1 MLQKFYSRKV
11 WPRALRNPFTP
22 SPLRAEVLLL
32 MQQTMNTGHWFIR
45 SMRGEQ
51 LQTPVAAH
59 KARTKSRGQ
68 GAAPAAVGLR
78 FSTSQRSRLKGY
90 RAP

>member
-1 MLQKFYSRKV
+1 MAESPEESLHPVSAQGRSSTADAADHEY
-11 WPRALRNPFTP
+11 WAL
-22 SPLRAEVLLL
+22 
-32 MQQTMNTGHWFIR
+32 WFIR

-51 LQTPVAAH
+51 LQTLVAAH

-68 GAAPAAVGLR
+68 GAAPAAVGQR